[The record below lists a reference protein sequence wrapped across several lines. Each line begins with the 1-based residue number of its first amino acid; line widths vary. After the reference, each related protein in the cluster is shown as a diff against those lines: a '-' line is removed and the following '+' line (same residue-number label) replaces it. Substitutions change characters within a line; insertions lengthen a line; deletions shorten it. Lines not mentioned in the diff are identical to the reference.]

1 MTTEFFKQLHSLKT
15 PTENGL
21 VKISNKKKGS
31 TKMQAQKENIK
42 IMLEQDYIK
51 VVKILLEHEQDN
63 GAEFINNLT
72 INEVIDEFLNDD
84 TNTTIFS
91 INKYIK

>member
-1 MTTEFFKQLHSLKT
+1 
-15 PTENGL
+15 
-21 VKISNKKKGS
+21 
-31 TKMQAQKENIK
+31 MQTQKENIK
-42 IMLEQDYIK
+42 TILEQDYMK

-72 INEVIDEFLNDD
+72 VNEVIEEFLNDD

>member
-1 MTTEFFKQLHSLKT
+1 
-15 PTENGL
+15 
-21 VKISNKKKGS
+21 
-31 TKMQAQKENIK
+31 MQAQKENIK

-72 INEVIDEFLNDD
+72 VNEVIEEFLNDD

>member
-1 MTTEFFKQLHSLKT
+1 
-15 PTENGL
+15 
-21 VKISNKKKGS
+21 
-31 TKMQAQKENIK
+31 MQTQKENIK
-42 IMLEQDYIK
+42 TILEQDYMK

-72 INEVIDEFLNDD
+72 VNEVIDDFLNDD

>member
-1 MTTEFFKQLHSLKT
+1 
-15 PTENGL
+15 
-21 VKISNKKKGS
+21 
-31 TKMQAQKENIK
+31 MQAQKENIK